1 MVGKLTRDD
10 ICTSS
15 IVCALFD
22 ESKFFS
28 KQEALDRC
36 IRSKNGENT
45 RFEQNNRQR
54 TGDLLEPV
62 LIQEASNRL
71 GLINVNAD
79 VDYKVSHPF
88 LPLEASLDGI
98 AEADNLLIEANED
111 IGIYLPHGSKYKM
124 NGKVVI
130 ECKCTSTYP
139 DPVEP
144 PKYLGVLQ
152 LQSSME
158 IVDAEYGVLI
168 VLYQSTDLRI
178 YVYKRNPEFADQLKE
193 KVEDFDRRVKAED
206 YYPPEISAHAYIMH
220 KEVEDDE
227 NELILDAEAVNDID
241 EYMTYKKLAKQAEET
256 ADVIHAKIMMHMG
269 NYAKARAANYK
280 LTWGMTNFKA
290 QPEKV
295 IPAKEAYSI
304 RRKTITIKDVG

>member
-45 RFEQNNRQR
+45 RFVQNNRQR

-62 LIQEASNRL
+62 LIQEACNRL
-71 GLINVNAD
+71 GLTNVNAD

-98 AEADNLLIEANED
+98 AEADNLLVSANED
-111 IGIYLPHGSKYKM
+111 IGVYLPHASNYKM

-139 DPVEP
+139 NADEP

-158 IVDAEYGVLI
+158 ILDADYGVLI

-193 KVEDFDRRVKAED
+193 KVEDFDRRVKEED
-206 YYPPEISAHAYIMH
+206 YYPPNLSADAYIMH
-220 KEVEDDE
+220 KQVEDDE
-227 NELILDAEAVNDID
+227 NELILDAEAVDDID

-269 NYAKARAANYK
+269 NYSKARAANYK
-280 LTWGMTNFKA
+280 LTWNMTNFKA
-290 QPEKV
+290 RPEKV
-295 IPAKEAYSI
+295 IPAKEAYSL